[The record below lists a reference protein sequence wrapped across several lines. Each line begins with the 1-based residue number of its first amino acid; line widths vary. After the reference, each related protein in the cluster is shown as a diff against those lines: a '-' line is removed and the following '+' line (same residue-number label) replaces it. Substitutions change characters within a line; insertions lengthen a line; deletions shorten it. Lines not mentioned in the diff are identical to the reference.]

1 MARTGSLR
9 VRTPGDESTRPCL
22 GLGYDAAHIMRIIAF
37 HKPFHVLTQF
47 TDPEGRTTLK
57 SYIDLVGI
65 YAAGR
70 LDYDS
75 EGLLLLTDDGE
86 INESLTNPRHERPKT
101 YWAQVEGKATPEQLA
116 PFQSGLLVAGEK
128 MRPAQARIIADPRV
142 GDRMSHADPRNPVP
156 APVRAYHP
164 STWLEIVVHE
174 GRKRQVRRM
183 TAAIGLPCLRLIRYA
198 IGPITLDG
206 LAPGV
211 WRPLTAAEV
220 RLLQSTPRSGGAR
233 RPASKDPR
241 HG

>member
-1 MARTGSLR
+1 MSQLF
-9 VRTPGDESTRPCL
+9 L
-22 GLGYDAAHIMRIIAF
+22 F
-37 HKPFHVLTQF
+37 NKPYNVLCQF
-47 TDPEGRTTLK
+47 TDDAGRATLAD
-57 SYIDLVGI
+57 YLNVPNV
-65 YAAGR
+65 YPAGR

-86 INESLTNPRHERPKT
+86 LNESLTNPRHERPKT

-116 PFQSGLLVAGEK
+116 PFQAGLVIAGEK

-142 GDRMSHADPRNPVP
+142 GERMSHADPRNPVP

-220 RLLQSTPRSGGAR
+220 RLLQPNPRPDGAR
-233 RPASKDPR
+233 RPRPKDPR